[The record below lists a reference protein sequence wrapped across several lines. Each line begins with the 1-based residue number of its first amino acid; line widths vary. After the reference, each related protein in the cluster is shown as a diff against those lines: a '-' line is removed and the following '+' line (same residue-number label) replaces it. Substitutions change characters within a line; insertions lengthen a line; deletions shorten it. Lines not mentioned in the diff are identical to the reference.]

1 MGAEKSIQN
10 LPQDLELN
18 SWLKLALTSR
28 NETSRLIALEEMVTN
43 GFPPEF
49 ASVLKEISE
58 KDPSESCRLQAQWL
72 LKLDATKSSLKSL
85 IKKLDITPEFIN
97 LQIQKKDLA
106 KVVLI
111 KQILRKSPS
120 EQTIELWRQA
130 LAVENER
137 YFLEFGLELLSK
149 FGEKKDSVFAVK
161 HLHNPNPQVVC
172 SALTLL
178 AQKDQ
183 ETFKKCI
190 RLGLSNK
197 NATIIMHS
205 VHLLRTIDEPEALK
219 YLSVLVLNQNPLV
232 RQKALRELMLVKFE
246 KVENLFW
253 QYIGREDQ
261 TFLLVK
267 AGLLATFNPA
277 PHFPF
282 KIYDIMSTASGVK
295 QHILQLIL
303 KEVIKTTNMAGVLK
317 NKDINTYLNEIKN
330 YIANKKKEQTL
341 RVVISNLKA
350 KEVGI
355 RADAVE
361 KLSRFI
367 SHPQIRALLAN
378 QLKIETDEGIKS
390 YLASLFEDATDE
402 EIKVQKEEEQQNAA
416 VPLMSEKATVLPS
429 LDSQPQEKTEEKALE
444 TKDKILKSFPSQDEF
459 IKLSTKEQRS
469 WLKKITCIESYPVC
483 KNTLLAVVDSDAK
496 KTVILEA
503 LKIIGEFGNTN
514 DAKKIYHLTK
524 SQDNSIAA
532 QTIKSVGAINLD
544 TILPELNKFLA
555 HDDPRIKSAA
565 FEVYAVADKGD
576 AVQYVGTML
585 KNPNDSVRRMGL
597 SLIPQLDYPSAEP
610 LLWWMLSHETNVE
623 LQDQVG
629 YMVAANPTR
638 DGIIKMFE
646 FSHDKNGELK
656 EGFKEMWSAALIS
669 AENVLGM
676 SQHDIEES
684 CWVAVVSEQKA
695 EQEQEKSDYKFKSV
709 VGEKDDI
716 EAEIDSKSLARPDDN
731 FVEKVLIHVYEH
743 KVQYISG
750 VCILFAIFM
759 FSFFFSGESSA
770 PSSKPLTRKDKHVV
784 VSEANFLPDEELSD
798 RKTQVGT
805 KDWVGGIKSSAATI
819 LSSPKYAST
828 IKRASEE
835 REEFQKALEKA
846 EEENFRKVANDSSA
860 SQEERDWAAANLNE
874 NYKQGLKSYN
884 SGNYRDALISLER
897 AADDPNLNLAARL
910 DAMEKITDIY
920 GQNKDKEN
928 WKKWMDKMFK
938 EMVKMPGFET
948 LKEIDSRTGGS
959 MTNFS
964 DNMGKLENLSRTMQ
978 DNPQLMNG
986 FVEELTKQGY
996 SQEEAND
1003 VKNSIMNFKYPFEDT
1018 SSDGFGNF

>member
-1 MGAEKSIQN
+1 MGTENTIQN

-18 SWLKLALTSR
+18 NWLKLTLTSR
-28 NETSRLIALEEMVTN
+28 NEISRLIALEEMVTN

-58 KDPSESCRLQAQWL
+58 KDPSENCRSQAQWL
-72 LKLDATKSSLKSL
+72 LKLDATKSTLKSL
-85 IKKLDITPEFIN
+85 IKKLDITPDFIN
-97 LQIQKKDLA
+97 LQIQKKDYA

-149 FGEKKDSVFAVK
+149 FGEKKDSVLAVK
-161 HLHNPNPQVVC
+161 HLHNPNPQVIC

-190 RLGLSNK
+190 RFGLSNK

-219 YLSVLVLNQNPLV
+219 YLSVLILNQNPLV

-303 KEVIKTTNMAGVLK
+303 KQCIATTNLAGVLK
-317 NKDINTYLNEIKN
+317 NKDINTYLNEIKK

-367 SHPQIRALLAN
+367 THPQIKALLAN

-402 EIKVQKEEEQQNAA
+402 EIKVQKTEVQQSASAPIIPEQAS
-416 VPLMSEKATVLPS
+416 VVPS
-429 LDSQPQEKTEEKALE
+429 LDSLPQENTEEKSEEAKPQVLS
-444 TKDKILKSFPSQDEF
+444 SFPDTNAF
-459 IKLSTKEQRS
+459 LKLSAKEQRS
-469 WLKKITCIESYPVC
+469 WLKKITCIESYPIC

-503 LKIIGEFGNTN
+503 LKIIGEFGNAN
-514 DAKKIYHLTK
+514 DAKTIYHLTK

-544 TILPELNKFLA
+544 IILPELNKFLA

-565 FEVYAVADKGD
+565 FEVYAIADKAD
-576 AVQYVGTML
+576 AVQYVNTML
-585 KNPNDSVRRMGL
+585 RNPKDSVRRMGL

-638 DGIIKMFE
+638 DGIIKMFV
-646 FSHDKNGELK
+646 FCHDKNGELK
-656 EGFKEMWSAALIS
+656 EGFGEMWNAALMS
-669 AENVLGM
+669 AESVLGM

-731 FVEKVLIHVYEH
+731 FVEKTLIHVYEN

-750 VCILFAIFM
+750 VCIMFAVFLI
-759 FSFFFSGESSA
+759 SYLFSGGSSD

-784 VSEANFLPDEELSD
+784 VSEANFLPDVEISD
-798 RKTQVGT
+798 KTTQVGT
-805 KDWVGGIKSSAATI
+805 SDWTGGIKSNAVSV
-819 LSSPKYAST
+819 LRGSHYAKV
-828 IKRASEE
+828 INNASEQ
-835 REEFQKALEKA
+835 REKFREQSEKA
-846 EEENFRKVANDSSA
+846 EKKYLEKIVDDKNA
-860 SQEERDWAAANLNE
+860 SKEDRDWAAANLHDDYREGTKLYNTGD
-874 NYKQGLKSYN
+874 YKGAISFLEKAANDSSLNDYGRLESMQKLISIAKLTDDKELWNKYVDMTLKSLIKLPQFKEKVDPKVVEQLQNFNFGETMNQVEAMKDLIN
-884 SGNYRDALISLER
+884 SNPEAKAALIESYK
-897 AADDPNLNLAARL
+897 A
-910 DAMEKITDIY
+910 
-920 GQNKDKEN
+920 QNYTSDQIKEFV
-928 WKKWMDKMFK
+928 D
-938 EMVKMPGFET
+938 E
-948 LKEIDSRTGGS
+948 
-959 MTNFS
+959 
-964 DNMGKLENLSRTMQ
+964 LS
-978 DNPQLMNG
+978 
-986 FVEELTKQGY
+986 
-996 SQEEAND
+996 
-1003 VKNSIMNFKYPFEDT
+1003 NFKHPY
-1018 SSDGFGNF
+1018 GM